1 MTLENLLLFAIISN
15 IIGWIVQIVYNVKQL
30 ELYAEHARINAEF
43 LELRRKENEFIS
55 TSNKRRVLEDIEN
68 VGEKEV

>member
-43 LELRRKENEFIS
+43 LELRRKENE
-55 TSNKRRVLEDIEN
+55 RRVLEDIEN

>member
-43 LELRRKENEFIS
+43 LELRRKENERI
-55 TSNKRRVLEDIEN
+55 
-68 VGEKEV
+68 